1 MKYKSEAN
9 YVEKKDFAKG
19 FLSGVLAVTLLITGG
34 KSLSVVQG
42 IFSTNMSAET
52 KIKTIQKYID
62 KYYVE
67 DYDKKDMEEMM
78 YTGLVTGLGD
88 PYTSYIPADD
98 LQNFIDDTK
107 GEFVGI
113 GIEYTKDI
121 TDGNILVATVMD
133 GSPAEKAGMRPNDK
147 IVKIEGESVTPMDTQ
162 EIQNKIK
169 GEKGT
174 TVNITIFRQSTSET
188 LEMSLVRTEIETIT
202 VKSKML
208 ENDIGYI
215 KITSFKEKTYDQFMK
230 AYKDMKNQNM
240 KGLVIDLRNNL
251 GGLVNVVSEIADELV
266 PEGTLVYTVDKQG
279 NREDTISDANCIEVP
294 LILLVNEYSASSSE
308 ILAGAVQDMGV
319 GKLVGTQT
327 FGKGLVQGLYF
338 LKDGS
343 AIKITIQKYYTPKGV
358 CIQGTGITPDYE
370 VELPEQY
377 LYVNTVPEEEDT
389 QLQKALDVIKQEM
402 K

>member
-1 MKYKSEAN
+1 MILDILK
-9 YVEKKDFAKG
+9 
-19 FLSGVLAVTLLITGG
+19 LQVL
-34 KSLSVVQG
+34 
-42 IFSTNMSAET
+42 
-52 KIKTIQKYID
+52 
-62 KYYVE
+62 
-67 DYDKKDMEEMM
+67 
-78 YTGLVTGLGD
+78 
-88 PYTSYIPADD
+88 
-98 LQNFIDDTK
+98 
-107 GEFVGI
+107 
-113 GIEYTKDI
+113 
-121 TDGNILVATVMD
+121 
-133 GSPAEKAGMRPNDK
+133 
-147 IVKIEGESVTPMDTQ
+147 
-162 EIQNKIK
+162 
-169 GEKGT
+169 
-174 TVNITIFRQSTSET
+174 
-188 LEMSLVRTEIETIT
+188 
-202 VKSKML
+202 
-208 ENDIGYI
+208 
-215 KITSFKEKTYDQFMK
+215 KEKTYDQFMK

-343 AIKITIQKYYTPKGV
+343 AIKITIQNIIHQKVFVYR
-358 CIQGTGITPDYE
+358 
-370 VELPEQY
+370 EQV
-377 LYVNTVPEEEDT
+377 LLQIMKQNCQNNICMSNTVPEEEDT